1 MNSFLII
8 RYLSD
13 GSVPGGRK
21 FGQFLK
27 DFCRNVR
34 QFLNFVIRFLRAVRT
49 GRGMSRE
56 ILRQGYEKNSLY
68 IIVCR
73 RGFARVGGGIG
84 PEQKFQAGAVG
95 GDT

>member
-34 QFLNFVIRFLRAVRT
+34 QFLNFVIRFSPEARLLRDGQFGET
-49 GRGMSRE
+49 KLW
-56 ILRQGYEKNSLY
+56 I
-68 IIVCR
+68 
-73 RGFARVGGGIG
+73 
-84 PEQKFQAGAVG
+84 
-95 GDT
+95 

>member
-34 QFLNFVIRFLRAVRT
+34 QFLNFVIRFSPEARPLRDGQFGET
-49 GRGMSRE
+49 
-56 ILRQGYEKNSLY
+56 ILW
-68 IIVCR
+68 I
-73 RGFARVGGGIG
+73 
-84 PEQKFQAGAVG
+84 
-95 GDT
+95 